1 MKKIKFFPFSSFPWE
16 GWDGVLFT
24 SLLALLGA
32 CSDSDVSPE
41 PEPVI
46 PAQRTII
53 AYFDGNNS
61 LASNLTNDIEEI
73 RTGSVN
79 ISANYNVIVFANI
92 NGKKPYI
99 AEMAGGKKTVVR
111 EWDSTFF
118 ATNPDSI
125 LSIMQWIVGKYP
137 ANEYGIVFGG
147 HGTGSIV
154 STDTIAT
161 TMRPA
166 YAYGNDNSNTTASGK
181 VWINTT
187 TLATVISHLPRTRFI
202 FFDCCLMQDIDVAGQ
217 LKKYTDY
224 IIAPV
229 CETPA
234 EGAPYDKI
242 TPLFI
247 IDDTEKM
254 CDTLLTT
261 YQTYCQEEPNS
272 FPICISA
279 LRTYYVD
286 DMQAKA
292 NIALQEVKQNLLT
305 APVSYVEHG
314 KYNKVIYYYKQ
325 SNLEDPCLYDLKSFL
340 YQQNQNNYL
349 SDATYNAFV
358 EAQKK
363 CIFTSRKSKKWKTG
377 VLTDLD
383 FTLFDVEDY
392 NYGALSI
399 TRETLDN

>member
-1 MKKIKFFPFSSFPWE
+1 MKHFTFHISHFTLLL
-16 GWDGVLFT
+16 LFAA
-24 SLLALLGA
+24 SMLA
-32 CSDSDVSPE
+32 CSSDSDSPA
-41 PEPVI
+41 PDPVI

-61 LASNLTNDIEEI
+61 LASNLNTDIEEI
-73 RTGSVN
+73 KTGTVGL
-79 ISANYNVIVFANI
+79 SANYNVIVFANI

-111 EWDSTFF
+111 EWDNTFF

-147 HGTGSIV
+147 HGTGSIF
-154 STDTIAT
+154 TNDTIAT

-166 YAYGNDNSNTTASGK
+166 YAYGNDYNTTPSQK
-181 VWINTT
+181 PLLWINTG
-187 TLATVISHLPRTRFI
+187 TLANVISHLPRTRFI

-242 TPLFI
+242 TPLFT
-247 IDDTEKM
+247 IDNTEQM
-254 CDTLLTT
+254 CDELLTT
-261 YQTYCQEEPNS
+261 YQTYCEQTAK
-272 FPICISA
+272 PICISA

-305 APVSYVEHG
+305 APVTYD
-314 KYNKVIYYYKQ
+314 KYANVIYYYKQ
-325 SNLEDPCLYDLKSFL
+325 NTFADPCLYDLKSFL

-358 EAQKK
+358 EAQKR
-363 CIFTSRKSKKWKTG
+363 CIFTSRKSSQW
-377 VLTDLD
+377 VNAQNRID
-383 FTLFDVEDY
+383 FTQFVVEDY

-399 TRETLDN
+399 TREAIEK

>member
-61 LASNLTNDIEEI
+61 LASNLNTDIEEI
-73 RTGSVN
+73 KTGTVGL
-79 ISANYNVIVFANI
+79 SANYNVIVFANI

-111 EWDSTFF
+111 EWDNTFF

-147 HGTGSIV
+147 HGTGSIFT
-154 STDTIAT
+154 TDTIAT

-166 YAYGNDNSNTTASGK
+166 YAYGNDYNTTPSQK
-181 VWINTT
+181 PLLWINTT

-217 LKKYTDY
+217 LKAYTDY

-242 TPLFI
+242 TPLFT
-247 IDDTEKM
+247 IDNTEQM
-254 CDTLLTT
+254 CDELLTT
-261 YQTYCQEEPNS
+261 YQTYCEQTAK
-272 FPICISA
+272 PICISA
-279 LRTYYVD
+279 LRTYYVN

-305 APVSYVEHG
+305 APVTYD
-314 KYNKVIYYYKQ
+314 KYANVIYYYKQ
-325 SNLEDPCLYDLKSFL
+325 NTFADPCLYDLKSFL

-349 SDATYNAFV
+349 SDASYNAFV
-358 EAQKK
+358 EAQKR
-363 CIFTSRKSKKWKTG
+363 CIFTSRKSSQW
-377 VLTDLD
+377 VNAQNRID
-383 FTLFDVEDY
+383 FTQFVVEDY

-399 TRETLDN
+399 TRETLEK